1 MIVKAC
7 DNCGKTNIDKALSV
21 WQDHIKITRQTRP
34 GTYYDEAKGKWE
46 GPTVLLCFTLTDGN
60 SQIEVPQPYD
70 EICTK
75 CARARV
81 NFILEVIE
89 GQ

>member
-7 DNCGKTNIDKALSV
+7 DNCGKTNIDKAHL
-21 WQDHIKITRQTRP
+21 IKITRQIRP

>member
-1 MIVKAC
+1 MVVKAC
-7 DNCGKTNIDKALSV
+7 DNCGKTNIDKAHL
-21 WQDHIKITRQTRP
+21 IKITRQTQL